1 LLPFHPYHEVVV
13 NEAHAVPPQAP
24 DIERAVL
31 GAMLFEKEAIDIAA
45 ETIGTGTDV
54 FYKPAHGIIFDA
66 IVSLHNETSVVDQL
80 TLTEELRTRGLLEKI
95 GGEGAIASLC
105 GEINPSANTAA
116 HCKILREKA
125 ALRKLIA
132 ITTSIRGMCCQ
143 ANADP
148 DELASL
154 MYLQSVAVMDTQD
167 AKPYRTISEVVLD
180 AYDWL
185 AQKANQSGTMGVPT
199 GLKLLDKYTD
209 GWHPG
214 DLIAM
219 AGETGKGKS
228 ALAINRFALKAA
240 ESGIPTVVFSLEMS
254 DVQIGVRLVS
264 GEARMDLSAV
274 QYNKPTAQQWQT
286 ISNACSKLGRLPLY
300 IDETPGINIG
310 QIGAKIRRLQRDKGV
325 KLVIVDYL
333 QLMEGKSDAQNR
345 EREVA
350 SISRGLKLLAKS
362 LKVPVI
368 ALSQL
373 NEAGKLRESRAIEQ
387 DTDKIIIITDPTE
400 SERSQFGFGE
410 NAQFIRGLNIQ
421 KNRGGK
427 TGKIF
432 IRWIPEHV
440 TFVDLD
446 Y

>member
-1 LLPFHPYHEVVV
+1 MNAEIVT
-13 NEAHAVPPQAP
+13 PPQAP

-31 GAMLFEKEAIDIAA
+31 GSMLFDKEAIDIAA
-45 ETIGTGTDV
+45 ETIGNTPDV
-54 FYKPAHGIIFDA
+54 FYKPAHGLIFNA
-66 IVSLHNETSVVDQL
+66 IVSLHNESSMVDQL
-80 TLTEELRTRGLLEKI
+80 TLSEELRKRGSLERV
-95 GGEGAIASLC
+95 GGEEAVASLC
-105 GEINPSANTAA
+105 GEINPSASVAS
-116 HCKILREKA
+116 HCEILKEKA
-125 ALRKLIA
+125 ALRKLISLA
-132 ITTSIRGMCCQ
+132 TSVRDLCYNSG
-143 ANADP
+143 ANAD
-148 DELASL
+148 EIASL
-154 MYLQSVAVMDTQD
+154 MYMQSVAVMDTQD
-167 AKPYRTISEVVLD
+167 AKPYRSLAEIVGD
-180 AYDWL
+180 AYNWL
-185 AQKANQSGTMGVPT
+185 TKKANQTGTMGIPT

-240 ESGIPTVVFSLEMS
+240 ESGIPTAVFSLEMS

-264 GEARMDLSAV
+264 GEARMDLSEV
-274 QYNKPTAQQWQT
+274 QYNKPTSQQWSD

-325 KLVIVDYL
+325 QLVIVDYL

-362 LKVPVI
+362 MKVPVI

-373 NEAGKLRESRAIEQ
+373 NESGKLRESRAIEQ
-387 DTDKIIIITDPTE
+387 DTDKIIIITDPTD

-410 NAQFIRGLNIQ
+410 NTQFIRGLNIQ